1 MFRNILNN
9 LIIIIPSILSIVL
22 VSLLWNL
29 IEFKYQNLEEIVGYY
44 SIFKHSLLN
53 DNLRFIFFIGV
64 PLMTCF
70 ITFLFKKKISFVLI
84 KEKLILNKNNSNNN
98 KIPIIYLFCLF
109 FLLIIL
115 FLSSEFNE
123 NKIDLFHEGQALSGG
138 LNYELKN
145 QLWSGTFVVT
155 SLFFDI
161 LSPKI
166 AWEIFDIQSIGSYRI
181 FVFFLYQ
188 LASLVI
194 FIFLFSFC
202 NKLNLNKN

>member
-64 PLMTCF
+64 PLMTYF

-123 NKIDLFHEGQALSGG
+123 NKL
-138 LNYELKN
+138 
-145 QLWSGTFVVT
+145 VT
-155 SLFFDI
+155 TNVPD
-161 LSPKI
+161 
-166 AWEIFDIQSIGSYRI
+166 QS
-181 FVFFLYQ
+181 
-188 LASLVI
+188 
-194 FIFLFSFC
+194 
-202 NKLNLNKN
+202 